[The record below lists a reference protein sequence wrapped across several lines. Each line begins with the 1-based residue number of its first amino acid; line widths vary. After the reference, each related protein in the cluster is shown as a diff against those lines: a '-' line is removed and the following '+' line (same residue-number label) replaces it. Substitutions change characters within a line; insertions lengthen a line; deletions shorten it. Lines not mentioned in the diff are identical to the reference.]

1 MSQEGTVPRAAPF
14 GPVVPTVPDLPAQS
28 WLHRL
33 HGAAVATNPHFFA
46 RPSLR
51 LGLTGECKRNLIP
64 EVVLLAGG
72 AL

>member
-1 MSQEGTVPRAAPF
+1 MPRAAPF
-14 GPVVPTVPDLPAQS
+14 GSVVPTVPDLPAQS

-33 HGAAVATNPHFFA
+33 HGAAVARRIRISSRDH
-46 RPSLR
+46 RYV

-72 AL
+72 AF